1 MVLYLGTVASPFV
14 YEEPVPPGML
24 VDRQEELALLLDRVL
39 DGRNSRVAAPR
50 RYGKTSLL
58 LRLLRDAADERVPV
72 YVNFLGVLT
81 FDDVA
86 QRIEHAYANQL
97 DPPLA
102 RWFAGLV
109 RTLRPT
115 LRGGGVEVSPRATE
129 APLIDRLATPLR
141 LLERHGRRCTIVL
154 DEFQDVLRAGERVDE
169 VFRSQIEQHSDAA
182 AYVFSGSH
190 PGLMRELF
198 ATRRRAFYGQAPP
211 VELGPLAP
219 DDLAEFIGAR
229 FAEGERDPGPALGL
243 LLDLAGGHPQRA
255 MLLAHHLYEAT
266 GVGRSA
272 DSDAWASALDLACRS
287 VDGEVQEVWRGLT
300 ATQQRVITLVA
311 DAQTTINGA
320 QARAR
325 FGLPKTGANA
335 RAVDALEDRGEIVP
349 GDTPSGWRLVDPL
362 LAVWLAAGRAWPGAY

>member
-1 MVLYLGTVASPFV
+1 MVLRSRTVSSPFV

-24 VDRQEELALLLDRVL
+24 VDRQAELVTLLDRVL

-58 LRLLRDAADERVPV
+58 RRLLLDAADERVPV

-81 FDDVA
+81 VDDVA
-86 QRIEHAYANQL
+86 QRIEHAYATQL
-97 DPPLA
+97 DPRLA

-115 LRGGGVEVSPRATE
+115 LRGGGLEVAPRATE
-129 APLIDRLATPLR
+129 APLIDRLATPRR
-141 LLERHGRRCTIVL
+141 LLERHGRRCTIVF
-154 DEFQDVLRAGERVDE
+154 DEFQDVLRAGERIDE
-169 VFRSQIEQHSDAA
+169 VFRSEIEQHADAA

-211 VELGPLAP
+211 VDLGPLAP

-229 FAEGERDPGPALGL
+229 FEAGERDPGPALGA
-243 LLDLAGGHPQRA
+243 LLDLAAGHPQRV

-266 GVGRSA
+266 AAGGGA
-272 DSDAWASALDLACRS
+272 DSDAWTIALDAACRS

-311 DAQTTINGA
+311 DEHTTINGA
-320 QARAR
+320 HARAR
-325 FGLPKTGANA
+325 FGLPKTGAN
-335 RAVDALEDRGEIVP
+335 RSAVEALEDRGEIV
-349 GDTPSGWRLVDPL
+349 GADTPSGWRVVDPL
-362 LAVWLAAGRAWPGAY
+362 LALWLAGGRAWPGAD

>member
-1 MVLYLGTVASPFV
+1 MASPFV

-24 VDRQEELALLLDRVL
+24 VDRRGELTTLLDRVL

-58 LRLLRDAADERVPV
+58 RRLLHDAADERVPV

-81 FDDVA
+81 VDDVA
-86 QRIEHAYANQL
+86 RRIEHAYTSQL
-97 DPPLA
+97 DPVLA

-115 LRGGGVEVSPRATE
+115 LRGGGLEVSPRASE
-129 APLIDRLATPLR
+129 APLVERLATPRR
-141 LLERHGRRCTIVL
+141 LLERHGRRCTIVF
-154 DEFQDVLRAGERVDE
+154 DEFQDVLRAGQRIDE
-169 VFRSQIEQHSDAA
+169 VFRSEIEQHADAA

-211 VELGPLAP
+211 VELGPLGP
-219 DDLAEFIGAR
+219 EDLAEFVGAR
-229 FAEGERDPGPALGL
+229 FAEGERDVGSALGP
-243 LLDLAGGHPQRA
+243 LLDLAAGHPQRA

-266 GVGRSA
+266 IAGGSA
-272 DSDAWASALDLACRS
+272 DSDAWAAALEAACRS
-287 VDGEVQEVWRGLT
+287 VDDEVQEVWRGLT
-300 ATQQRVITLVA
+300 ATQQRVIALVA
-311 DAQTTINGA
+311 DARTTINGA

-325 FGLPKTGANA
+325 FGLPKTGAN
-335 RAVDALEDRGEIVP
+335 RAAVETLQDRGEIVP
-349 GDTPSGWRLVDPL
+349 GDTPSGWRVVDPL
-362 LAVWLAAGRAWPGAY
+362 LALWLAGGRAWPGAG